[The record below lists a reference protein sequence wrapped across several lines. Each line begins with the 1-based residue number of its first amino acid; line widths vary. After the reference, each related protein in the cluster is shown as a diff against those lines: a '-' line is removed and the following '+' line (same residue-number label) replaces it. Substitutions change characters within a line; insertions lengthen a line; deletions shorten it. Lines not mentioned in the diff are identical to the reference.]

1 MKIQTSTNPD
11 YDIVINAA
19 ADIFVV
25 PNRVSTL
32 SGFCCK
38 SVQNRIK
45 NFGKINGIEV
55 DEYDRVVEIWAVCKE
70 LGSENLVDHGINI
83 DTNALKDMIPLPE
96 DSRMHISLN
105 QGSLV
110 PFELIKDLHEDETVK
125 LVWEATGMVL
135 RDESSRKYR
144 IRLELDC
151 KASQLKYRYRRFGT
165 FDSTLAGVLY

>member
-1 MKIQTSTNPD
+1 MKIQLSTNPD

-19 ADIFVV
+19 ADIFVI
-25 PNRVSTL
+25 PDGVSTL
-32 SGFCCK
+32 SGFCCR

-55 DEYDRVVEIWAVCKE
+55 NEYDRVVELWAVCKE
-70 LGSENLVDHGINI
+70 LGSEDLADHGINI
-83 DTNALKDMIPLPE
+83 DADALKDAIHLPE

-105 QGSLV
+105 QGLLV

-125 LVWEATGMVL
+125 LVWEATGRVI
-135 RDESSRKYR
+135 RDESDKEYR

-165 FDSTLAGVLY
+165 FESALEGVLY